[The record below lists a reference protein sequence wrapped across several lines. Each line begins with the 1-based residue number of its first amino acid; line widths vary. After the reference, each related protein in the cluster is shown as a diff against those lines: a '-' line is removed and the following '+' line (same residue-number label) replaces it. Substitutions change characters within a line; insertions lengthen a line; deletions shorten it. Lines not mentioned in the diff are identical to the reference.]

1 MNSPIF
7 NKFDVNGTGK
17 VTKKVFLKELIKIY
31 GEKDA
36 INLTNKIF
44 GSIDLDGNGD
54 ISYIEFLTATMDS
67 KKLMTDDKLEKTF
80 KLIDKNGDGKITI
93 EEIKNIF
100 GGDIKQ
106 WKKIIKELDKDMKDE
121 NFDEDDIYEIKEN
134 VESNIS

>member
-1 MNSPIF
+1 
-7 NKFDVNGTGK
+7 
-17 VTKKVFLKELIKIY
+17 
-31 GEKDA
+31 
-36 INLTNKIF
+36 
-44 GSIDLDGNGD
+44 
-54 ISYIEFLTATMDS
+54 MDS

-100 GGDIKQ
+100 GGDTKQ

-121 NFDEDDIYEIKEN
+121 IEFNDFKRIMTSSEKNMDEGSFESENFDEDGIYEIKEN